1 MTDIIVPI
9 YSLPSPA
16 QHLEKLEARD
26 IVIRRVLPPEVP
38 LVLRWVDEHFANQY
52 WNGETGVAV
61 SRTPTTCFIA
71 VGEAKTI
78 VGFLCFEVTFRGFI
92 GPDGAAAS
100 YRRGGIFTALLLRTC
115 QAMRELGYAYAIVGD
130 VVEITAILLRKF
142 GGIAAPFSER
152 ERGPYSAL
160 LPCAGRSTPSISRF
174 Q

>member
-1 MTDIIVPI
+1 MTDIVVPL

-16 QHLEKLEARD
+16 RHLEKLQARS
-26 IVIRRVLPPEVP
+26 IVIRRILPPEAP

-61 SRTPTTCFIA
+61 SRTPNTCFIA
-71 VGEAKTI
+71 VDEGKMI

-92 GPDGAAAS
+92 GPGGVAAP
-100 YRRGGIFTALLLRTC
+100 YRRNGIFTALMLRTC
-115 QAMRELGYAYAIVGD
+115 EAMRELGYAYAIVGD
-130 VVEITAILLRKF
+130 VAEITAILLRGL

-152 ERGPYSAL
+152 EKGPYSAL
-160 LPCAGRSTPSISRF
+160 LPCADQSTPSASRF